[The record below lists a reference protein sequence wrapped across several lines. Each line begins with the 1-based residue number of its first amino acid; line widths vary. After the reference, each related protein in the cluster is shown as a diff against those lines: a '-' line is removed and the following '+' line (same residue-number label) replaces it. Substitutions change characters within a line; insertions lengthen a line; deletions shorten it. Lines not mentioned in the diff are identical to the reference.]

1 MLVDVDPQSRH
12 LVLLENP
19 TAHDTDTYY
28 QVMEPIRYR
37 ESLTPESD
45 INNCIQEMFYSVVIS
60 FADCLKDLTDIIES
74 ENSEVSHI
82 SSIRL
87 S

>member
-1 MLVDVDPQSRH
+1 MSFS
-12 LVLLENP
+12 
-19 TAHDTDTYY
+19 TATDTDTNY

-37 ESLTPESD
+37 ESLSPESD

-82 SSIRL
+82 SLVRL
-87 S
+87 SWIRTVLGKLQRN

>member
-1 MLVDVDPQSRH
+1 MSACLFVCLLVFFAWTLILFFFGTIGTYTDPC
-12 LVLLENP
+12 N
-19 TAHDTDTYY
+19 

-37 ESLTPESD
+37 ENLSQESD

-74 ENSEVSHI
+74 ENSEV
-82 SSIRL
+82 R
-87 S
+87 

>member
-1 MLVDVDPQSRH
+1 MSACLFVCL
-12 LVLLENP
+12 LVLFACTLIQSFFG
-19 TAHDTDTYY
+19 TTSTYTEPRY

-37 ESLTPESD
+37 ENLSQESD

-74 ENSEVSHI
+74 ENGEV
-82 SSIRL
+82 R
-87 S
+87 